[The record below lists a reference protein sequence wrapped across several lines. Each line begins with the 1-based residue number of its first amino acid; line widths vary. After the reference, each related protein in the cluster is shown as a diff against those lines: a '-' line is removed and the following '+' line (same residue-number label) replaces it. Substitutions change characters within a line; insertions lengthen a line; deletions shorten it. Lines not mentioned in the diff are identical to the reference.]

1 MHTVTPLHKPASGP
15 APVIALH
22 SSGASGRQW
31 DGYRPLLPS
40 ATPLLTPA
48 LAGYDTEAVWPNGS
62 PMTLQGEARR
72 LLPLLMAQGQPV
84 HLVGHSYGGAVA
96 MQTALLWPEHV
107 RSLTV
112 YEPVLFHLL
121 FEDVPSAELA
131 EQVTGVGRRIA
142 MLALSGRNEEA
153 AALFVGYWS
162 GDGAWAALSASRK
175 MAVMARMSKVR
186 AEFDALFGARF
197 DVRPLAE
204 SGIAVRLVA
213 GTRSP
218 APARRVTELL
228 SQRLPRAQRVTIDG
242 GVHMSP
248 VIEPARLAPHLFY
261 TVAMPELA
269 RAA

>member
-1 MHTVTPLHKPASGP
+1 MLTVTHLHPSASGP

-31 DGYRPLLPS
+31 DGYRALLPS
-40 ATPLLTPA
+40 GTPLVTPA
-48 LAGYDTEAVWPNGS
+48 LAGYDTEAAWPAGS
-62 PMTLQGEARR
+62 PITLQAEARR
-72 LLPLLMAQGQPV
+72 LLPVFMAQDQPV

-96 MQTALLWPEHV
+96 LQTALLWPEHV

-121 FEDVPSAELA
+121 FEDAPSAEVAQL
-131 EQVTGVGRRIA
+131 VTGVGRRIV

-153 AALFVGYWS
+153 AALFVTYWS
-162 GDGAWAALSASRK
+162 GEGAWTALSASRR
-175 MAVMARMSKVR
+175 MAVMARMAKVS
-186 AEFDALFGARF
+186 AEFEALFAARF

-228 SQRLPRAQRVTIDG
+228 TRLLPRAQRVTIEG

-248 VIEPARLAPHLFY
+248 VIDPARLAPHLFY